1 MKMNG
6 VVNNQH
12 FSPRF
17 PCDVRR
23 AGVFPVLDAV
33 RAEVNPDF
41 RHLYDYQCYNGSI
54 QQILDSRYRHELD
67 NFHSDMI
74 HYVSVGPSA
83 SYWERC
89 WSSLFVYAFLMSRIQ
104 RRGPCLDRNMKTVL
118 QPLYAIVDMNRDAF
132 SPSRNDIRLIKE
144 EYIYHCERMV
154 GHTACVQKIDQW
166 PTFSEKVDNV
176 RSVLVRLCMAKV
188 FPVDTDMQILD
199 AFLLITPYLSQM
211 TRDEFRDT
219 ATWLSKENIE
229 KIDSITHL
237 DSFDEYEEIASYQRN
252 MVSAGRKHPLP
263 LSMTTEIQKRARM

>member
-74 HYVSVGPSA
+74 HCVSVGPSA

-89 WSSLFVYAFLMSRIQ
+89 
-104 RRGPCLDRNMKTVL
+104 
-118 QPLYAIVDMNRDAF
+118 
-132 SPSRNDIRLIKE
+132 
-144 EYIYHCERMV
+144 
-154 GHTACVQKIDQW
+154 
-166 PTFSEKVDNV
+166 
-176 RSVLVRLCMAKV
+176 
-188 FPVDTDMQILD
+188 
-199 AFLLITPYLSQM
+199 
-211 TRDEFRDT
+211 
-219 ATWLSKENIE
+219 
-229 KIDSITHL
+229 
-237 DSFDEYEEIASYQRN
+237 
-252 MVSAGRKHPLP
+252 
-263 LSMTTEIQKRARM
+263 